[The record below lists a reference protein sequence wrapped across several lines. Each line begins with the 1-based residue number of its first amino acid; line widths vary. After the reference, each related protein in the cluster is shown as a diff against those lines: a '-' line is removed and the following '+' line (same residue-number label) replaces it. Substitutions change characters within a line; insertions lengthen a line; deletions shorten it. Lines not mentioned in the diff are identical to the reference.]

1 MAKKKKQ
8 LTSGELLVKHDP
20 LVPFD
25 LNDIGQLNS
34 DPCFGKAYDLST
46 KECKM
51 CGDSELCA
59 IRMSQTL
66 NVTRKELEDKNKY
79 KDLDM
84 LEDTAGMKKYMRG
97 LIRKG
102 KARKEVVQKTSE
114 KFEVPTKIVRQLY
127 KTLTQ

>member
-1 MAKKKKQ
+1 MATKKKKQ
-8 LTSGELLVKHDP
+8 QLPDLTKHDP
-20 LVPFD
+20 LVPFN
-25 LNDIGQLNS
+25 LEEIGTNS

-66 NVTRKELEDKNKY
+66 NVTRKELEEKNQY
-79 KDLDM
+79 KAPDM

-102 KARKEVVQKTSE
+102 KTRKEVVQKTSE

>member
-1 MAKKKKQ
+1 MATNKKKQ
-8 LTSGELLVKHDP
+8 QLPDLTKHDP

-25 LNDIGQLNS
+25 LNDIGGVNS